1 MGEQSVRPIGPRQAF
16 GRETSISEG
25 VSGRV
30 GKRYVLPSER
40 WSDRYRAALG
50 WSLLISAVLHAAA
63 FFMWRSGPSGARAG
77 PAEASEAVQT
87 LTFGGALQ
95 AVSFSLARPFEI
107 PAPPE
112 RADLTDEP
120 LIDLLEI
127 GGALTPTLGTPGLG
141 SADASGSGPARGP
154 GLGGTGARTTSPVPR
169 SLIPEWNPPDEVRGT
184 RVTARVR
191 VDADGHPVG
200 EVQLLTPTPNREFN
214 RALVEKVLR
223 MEYIPAQ
230 RDGRPVEAWAEITF
244 VF

>member
-1 MGEQSVRPIGPRQAF
+1 M
-16 GRETSISEG
+16 
-25 VSGRV
+25 

-40 WSDRYRAALG
+40 WGDRYRAALG
-50 WSLLISAVLHAAA
+50 WSLLVSAVLHAAA
-63 FFMWRSGPSGARAG
+63 FFVWRGASGSRAG
-77 PAEASEAVQT
+77 PAEASEAVRT
-87 LTFGGALQ
+87 LTLGGALQ

-112 RADLTDEP
+112 PADLTDEP
-120 LIDLLEI
+120 LIDLPEI
-127 GGALTPTLGTPGLG
+127 AGALTPTLGTPGPR
-141 SADASGSGPARGP
+141 SAAASGSDPARGP

-191 VDADGHPVG
+191 VDAKGKPVG

-214 RALVEKVLR
+214 RTLVEKLLR

>member
-1 MGEQSVRPIGPRQAF
+1 M
-16 GRETSISEG
+16 
-25 VSGRV
+25 

-40 WSDRYRAALG
+40 WGDRYRAALG

-63 FFMWRSGPSGARAG
+63 FFAWRSDPSGARAG
-77 PAEASEAVQT
+77 PAEASEAVRI

-112 RADLTDEP
+112 PADLTDDP
-120 LIDLLEI
+120 LIDLPEI
-127 GGALTPTLGTPGLG
+127 GGALTPTLGTPGPR
-141 SADASGSGPARGP
+141 SADASGGPR
-154 GLGGTGARTTSPVPR
+154 LGGTGARTTSPVPR

-191 VDADGHPVG
+191 VDIDGNPVG
-200 EVQLLTPTPNREFN
+200 EVQLLPPTSNREFN
-214 RALVEKVLR
+214 RALVEKVLE

>member
-1 MGEQSVRPIGPRQAF
+1 M
-16 GRETSISEG
+16 
-25 VSGRV
+25 

-40 WSDRYRAALG
+40 WRDRYRAALG

-63 FFMWRSGPSGARAG
+63 TFVWRSDPSGARAG
-77 PAEASEAVQT
+77 PAEASEAVRT
-87 LTFGGALQ
+87 LTFGGALR
-95 AVSFSLARPFEI
+95 AVSFSLAPPFEI

-112 RADLTDEP
+112 LADLTDEP
-120 LIDLLEI
+120 LIDLPVI
-127 GGALTPTLGTPGLG
+127 GGALTPALGTPGLRN
-141 SADASGSGPARGP
+141 ADASGSGSARRP
-154 GLGGTGARTTSPVPR
+154 GLGGVGARTTSPVPR
-169 SLIPEWNPPDEVRGT
+169 SLVPEWNPPDEVRGT

-191 VDADGHPVG
+191 VDANGKPVG
-200 EVQLLTPTPNREFN
+200 EVELLSPTPNREFN

>member
-1 MGEQSVRPIGPRQAF
+1 MGEQSARPIGPRQAF
-16 GRETSISEG
+16 GRETSSFEG

-40 WSDRYRAALG
+40 WGDRYRAALG

-63 FFMWRSGPSGARAG
+63 FVVWRSGSSGARAG
-77 PAEASEAVQT
+77 PAEASEAVRT

-95 AVSFSLARPFEI
+95 AISFSLGRPFEI

-112 RADLTDEP
+112 PADLTYEP
-120 LIDLLEI
+120 PIDLPEI
-127 GGALTPTLGTPGLG
+127 GGALTPALGTRGLG

-191 VDADGHPVG
+191 VDRDGHPVG

-230 RDGRPVEAWAEITF
+230 REGRSVEAWAEITF

>member
-1 MGEQSVRPIGPRQAF
+1 
-16 GRETSISEG
+16 
-25 VSGRV
+25 V

-40 WSDRYRAALG
+40 WGDRYHKALG
-50 WSLLISAVLHAAA
+50 WSLLISALLHAAVLFA
-63 FFMWRSGPSGARAG
+63 WRSGPSVARG
-77 PAEASEAVQT
+77 PGEASEAVRT
-87 LTFGGALQ
+87 LDLGGALQ
-95 AVSFSLARPFEI
+95 AISFSLARPFEI

-112 RADLTDEP
+112 PADLTDEP
-120 LIDLLEI
+120 LIDLPEI
-127 GGALTPTLGTPGLG
+127 GGALTPALGTPGLG
-141 SADASGSGPARGP
+141 STDASGSGPARGS

-191 VDADGHPVG
+191 VDADGNPVG
-200 EVQLLTPTPNREFN
+200 EVLLLPPTPNREFN

>member
-1 MGEQSVRPIGPRQAF
+1 M
-16 GRETSISEG
+16 
-25 VSGRV
+25 

-40 WSDRYRAALG
+40 WGDRYRAALG

-63 FFMWRSGPSGARAG
+63 FFAWRSDPSGARAG
-77 PAEASEAVQT
+77 PAEASEAVRT

-112 RADLTDEP
+112 PADLTDDP
-120 LIDLLEI
+120 LIDLPEI
-127 GGALTPTLGTPGLG
+127 GGALTPTLGTPGPR

-154 GLGGTGARTTSPVPR
+154 RLGGTGARTTSPVPR

-191 VDADGHPVG
+191 VDVDGNPVG
-200 EVQLLTPTPNREFN
+200 EVQLLPPTSNREFN
-214 RALVEKVLR
+214 RALVEKVLG

>member
-1 MGEQSVRPIGPRQAF
+1 M
-16 GRETSISEG
+16 
-25 VSGRV
+25 
-30 GKRYVLPSER
+30 GKRYVFPSER
-40 WSDRYRAALG
+40 WGDRYRAALG
-50 WSLLISAVLHAAA
+50 WSLLISAVLHAAV
-63 FFMWRSGPSGARAG
+63 FFAWRSGPSVAGG
-77 PAEASEAVQT
+77 PAEASEAVRP
-87 LTFGGALQ
+87 LNLGGALQ

-112 RADLTDEP
+112 PADLTDEP
-120 LIDLLEI
+120 LIDVPEI
-127 GGALTPTLGTPGLG
+127 AGALTPTLGTPGLR
-141 SADASGSGPARGP
+141 SADASGSGAARGP

-191 VDADGHPVG
+191 IDADGNPVG
-200 EVQLLTPTPNREFN
+200 EVLLLPPTPNREFN

>member
-1 MGEQSVRPIGPRQAF
+1 M
-16 GRETSISEG
+16 
-25 VSGRV
+25 
-30 GKRYVLPSER
+30 GKRYVLPFER

-77 PAEASEAVQT
+77 PAEASEAVQA

-95 AVSFSLARPFEI
+95 VVSFSLARPFEI

-154 GLGGTGARTTSPVPR
+154 GLGGTGARTTSP
-169 SLIPEWNPPDEVRGT
+169 
-184 RVTARVR
+184 
-191 VDADGHPVG
+191 
-200 EVQLLTPTPNREFN
+200 
-214 RALVEKVLR
+214 
-223 MEYIPAQ
+223 
-230 RDGRPVEAWAEITF
+230 
-244 VF
+244 

>member
-1 MGEQSVRPIGPRQAF
+1 
-16 GRETSISEG
+16 
-25 VSGRV
+25 V

-40 WSDRYRAALG
+40 WGDRYRVALG
-50 WSLLISAVLHAAA
+50 WSLLISALLHAAA
-63 FFMWRSGPSGARAG
+63 FVVWRSGPSVARA
-77 PAEASEAVQT
+77 PAEASEAVRT

-112 RADLTDEP
+112 PADLTDEP
-120 LIDLLEI
+120 LIDLPEI
-127 GGALTPTLGTPGLG
+127 GGALTPALGTPGLG
-141 SADASGSGPARGP
+141 STDASGSGPARGS

-214 RALVEKVLR
+214 RTLVEKVLR

>member
-1 MGEQSVRPIGPRQAF
+1 M
-16 GRETSISEG
+16 
-25 VSGRV
+25 
-30 GKRYVLPSER
+30 GKRYVFPSER
-40 WSDRYRAALG
+40 WGDRYRAALG
-50 WSLLISAVLHAAA
+50 WSLLISAVLHAAV
-63 FFMWRSGPSGARAG
+63 FFAWRSGPSVAGG
-77 PAEASEAVQT
+77 PAEASEAVRP
-87 LTFGGALQ
+87 LNLGGALQ

-112 RADLTDEP
+112 PADLTDEP
-120 LIDLLEI
+120 LIDVPEI
-127 GGALTPTLGTPGLG
+127 AGALTPTLGTPGLR
-141 SADASGSGPARGP
+141 SADASGSGAARGP

-191 VDADGHPVG
+191 VDADGNPVG
-200 EVQLLTPTPNREFN
+200 EVLLLPPTPNREFN